1 MSELN
6 DVSKRAAASHSPT
19 VGAVVMLKST
29 EHHTNSAMQPITSWI
44 DGYSRRQ
51 QFRRMAES
59 LLREKDDTLSDL
71 GYDRHDL
78 EGALHLPIRND
89 AMQYIEARRSK
100 RAMEARRTKSPRLA
114 G

>member
-1 MSELN
+1 
-6 DVSKRAAASHSPT
+6 
-19 VGAVVMLKST
+19 MLKST
-29 EHHTNSAMQPITSWI
+29 EHQAHSTMQPITSWI
-44 DGYSRRQ
+44 EGYSRRQ

-59 LLREKDDTLSDL
+59 LLKEKDDTLSDL

-89 AMQYIEARRSK
+89 AMQYIEARRSR
-100 RAMEARRTKSPRLA
+100 RAVEARRAKTPRLA

>member
-1 MSELN
+1 
-6 DVSKRAAASHSPT
+6 
-19 VGAVVMLKST
+19 MLKST
-29 EHHTNSAMQPITSWI
+29 EHQAHSAMQPITSWI
-44 DGYSRRQ
+44 EGYSRRQ

-59 LLREKDDTLSDL
+59 LLKEKDDTLSDL

-89 AMQYIEARRSK
+89 AMQYIEARRS
-100 RAMEARRTKSPRLA
+100 RRTVEARRAKAPRLA

>member
-1 MSELN
+1 
-6 DVSKRAAASHSPT
+6 
-19 VGAVVMLKST
+19 MLKST
-29 EHHTNSAMQPITSWI
+29 EHQAHSAMQPITSWI
-44 DGYSRRQ
+44 EGYSRRQ

-59 LLREKDDTLSDL
+59 LLKEKDDTLSDL

-89 AMQYIEARRSK
+89 AMQYIEARRSR
-100 RAMEARRTKSPRLA
+100 RAVEARRAKAPRLA

>member
-1 MSELN
+1 
-6 DVSKRAAASHSPT
+6 
-19 VGAVVMLKST
+19 
-29 EHHTNSAMQPITSWI
+29 MQPITSWI
-44 DGYSRRQ
+44 EGYSRRQ

-59 LLREKDDTLSDL
+59 LLKEKDDTLSDL

-89 AMQYIEARRSK
+89 AMQYIEAHRSRR
-100 RAMEARRTKSPRLA
+100 AVEARRAKTPRLA

>member
-1 MSELN
+1 MF
-6 DVSKRAAASHSPT
+6 
-19 VGAVVMLKST
+19 KST
-29 EHHTNSAMQPITSWI
+29 EHQAHSAMQPITSWI
-44 DGYSRRQ
+44 EGYSRRQ

-59 LLREKDDTLSDL
+59 LLKEKDDTLSDL

-89 AMQYIEARRSK
+89 AMQYIEARRSR
-100 RAMEARRTKSPRLA
+100 RAVEARRAKTPRLA

>member
-1 MSELN
+1 
-6 DVSKRAAASHSPT
+6 
-19 VGAVVMLKST
+19 MLKST
-29 EHHTNSAMQPITSWI
+29 EHQAHSAMQPITSWI
-44 DGYSRRQ
+44 EGYSGRQ

-59 LLREKDDTLSDL
+59 LLKEKDDTLSDL

-89 AMQYIEARRSK
+89 AMQYIEARRSR
-100 RAMEARRTKSPRLA
+100 RAVEARRAKTPRLA

>member
-1 MSELN
+1 
-6 DVSKRAAASHSPT
+6 
-19 VGAVVMLKST
+19 
-29 EHHTNSAMQPITSWI
+29 MQPITSWI
-44 DGYSRRQ
+44 EGYSRRQ

-59 LLREKDDTLSDL
+59 LLKEKDDTLSDL

-89 AMQYIEARRSK
+89 AMQYIEARRSR
-100 RAMEARRTKSPRLA
+100 RAFEARRAKTPRLI

>member
-1 MSELN
+1 
-6 DVSKRAAASHSPT
+6 
-19 VGAVVMLKST
+19 MLKST
-29 EHHTNSAMQPITSWI
+29 EHQAHSAMQPITSWI
-44 DGYSRRQ
+44 EGYSRRQ

-59 LLREKDDTLSDL
+59 LLKEKDDTLSDL

-89 AMQYIEARRSK
+89 AMQYIEARRSR
-100 RAMEARRTKSPRLA
+100 RAVEARRAKTPRLA

>member
-1 MSELN
+1 
-6 DVSKRAAASHSPT
+6 
-19 VGAVVMLKST
+19 
-29 EHHTNSAMQPITSWI
+29 MQPITSWI
-44 DGYSRRQ
+44 EGYSRRQ

-59 LLREKDDTLSDL
+59 LLKEKDDTLSDL

-89 AMQYIEARRSK
+89 AMQYIEARRS
-100 RAMEARRTKSPRLA
+100 RRTVEARRAKAPRLA

>member
-19 VGAVVMLKST
+19 VGAVDMLKST

-59 LLREKDDTLSDL
+59 LLKEKDDTLSDL

-89 AMQYIEARRSK
+89 AMQYVEARRSK
-100 RAMEARRTKSPRLA
+100 RAMEARRTKSPRFA

>member
-1 MSELN
+1 
-6 DVSKRAAASHSPT
+6 
-19 VGAVVMLKST
+19 
-29 EHHTNSAMQPITSWI
+29 MQPITSWI
-44 DGYSRRQ
+44 EGYSRRQ

-59 LLREKDDTLSDL
+59 LLKEKDDPLSDL

-89 AMQYIEARRSK
+89 AMQYIEARRSR
-100 RAMEARRTKSPRLA
+100 RAVEARRAKTPRLA

>member
-1 MSELN
+1 MQ
-6 DVSKRAAASHSPT
+6 
-19 VGAVVMLKST
+19 KST
-29 EHHTNSAMQPITSWI
+29 EHQSSAAIQPITSWFE
-44 DGYSRRQ
+44 GYARRQ
-51 QFRRMAES
+51 KFRRMAQS
-59 LLREKDDTLSDL
+59 LLKEKDDTLSDL

-89 AMQYIEARRSK
+89 AMQYIKARRSK

>member
-1 MSELN
+1 
-6 DVSKRAAASHSPT
+6 
-19 VGAVVMLKST
+19 MLKST

-44 DGYSRRQ
+44 EGYSKRQ
-51 QFRRMAES
+51 QFRRMAQS
-59 LLREKDDTLSDL
+59 LLKEKDDTLSDL